1 MAFELFILLLTLK
14 YDQLAITNSFI
25 VPNVLQLSQK

>member
-14 YDQLAITNSFI
+14 YDQLPITTSFI
-25 VPNVLQLSQK
+25 RT